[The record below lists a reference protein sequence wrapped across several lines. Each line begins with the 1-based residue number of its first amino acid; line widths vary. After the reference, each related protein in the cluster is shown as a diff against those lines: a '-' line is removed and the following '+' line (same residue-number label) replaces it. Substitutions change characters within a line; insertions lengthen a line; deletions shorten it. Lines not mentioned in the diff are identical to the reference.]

1 MRRFFRTAVGKTVLF
16 MLTMVAGAAAVASA
30 VGIAFMAGGSV
41 YSRTQ
46 QQVYDDLIENMMIQD
61 GRMILE
67 NHLFADDAD
76 NLDMGNLEYEFLDGQ
91 QKVLASSQEKDRS
104 WDYSYY
110 YRVETDGENFDYF
123 YDSEGKA
130 NAEAARRTAST
141 VNQKDTKKSV
151 ASELPEKDQEAKTSE
166 SEPVS
171 SDVIG
176 EDQESEQS
184 ESEAVASELAEG
196 DQESEQSESEAVSS
210 EPAGEDLTQ
219 EEEKSQDE
227 GTWGEVTWYTLH
239 CSLKADLPEED
250 KYAWTATAV
259 DIAYE
264 LRYGVYVIL
273 LVSLAVLALSFVGL
287 MSVAGRRP
295 DTEEVHAGLLH
306 KVPSDVLL
314 VADVTIAL
322 LPLAVTLN
330 IGSGDMVPFVI
341 LNTISGLFCCG
352 VCLGFCMSLAARIKQ
367 HTLIKNSLIG
377 IVCRMCWRGG
387 RFVIRWIKKLWQ
399 DLHGLIKILPYA
411 RRVTVIYAAVTLIEF
426 VLLLSGVYLPIW
438 FILHLVLLP
447 LILFTAMTLQKLKEA
462 GEALAAGNLTYHTDT
477 EKMYGDLKEHGENLN
492 SIASGMAIAVEER
505 LKSERMKTEL
515 ITNVSHDIKTP
526 LTSIINY
533 ATLIGAEPCENEKI
547 TEYAD
552 VLVRQSERLKRLIE
566 DLVEASKASS
576 GNLEVNL
583 SPCDA
588 AVFISQAGGEY
599 EEKLKKAG
607 LTLVTKQPE
616 QEVRIMADGRRMW
629 RIFDNLMN
637 NICKYAQSGTRVYVT
652 LEVIGSNAVF
662 SFKNTSRD
670 ELNVSPDELM
680 ERFVRGDAS
689 RNTEGN
695 GLGLSIAKSMAQL
708 QGGTLEISTDADL
721 FRAILSFPIVQSGSA
736 AL

>member
-1 MRRFFRTAVGKTVLF
+1 MFI
-16 MLTMVAGAAAVASA
+16 LTMVSGLVTLGAVI
-30 VGIAFMAGGSV
+30 GIVFMAEGNI
-41 YSRTQ
+41 YSQTQ
-46 QQVYDDLIENMMIQD
+46 DQVYNDLIENMMVQD

-67 NHLFADDAD
+67 NHLFGDDAD

-91 QKVLASSQEKDRS
+91 QKVVSASHGNDTS
-104 WDYSYY
+104 WDHSYY
-110 YRVETDGENFDYF
+110 YRVETDGESFDYY
-123 YDSEGKA
+123 YDPEGKA
-130 NAEAARRTAST
+130 KAEAAQYDASVDERKQLGTDYLKSNDKQQET
-141 VNQKDTKKSV
+141 VDSAVSEVSQDDT
-151 ASELPEKDQEAKTSE
+151 EK
-166 SEPVS
+166 P
-171 SDVIG
+171 
-176 EDQESEQS
+176 
-184 ESEAVASELAEG
+184 VASELAEEELEPRPSVSETA
-196 DQESEQSESEAVSS
+196 ESEDT
-210 EPAGEDLTQ
+210 EPEP
-219 EEEKSQDE
+219 EEDE

-239 CSLKADLPEED
+239 CSLKEDLPEED

-259 DIAYE
+259 DLAYE
-264 LRYGVYVIL
+264 LRYAIYVIL
-273 LVSLAVLALSFVGL
+273 LVSLAVLVLSFVGL
-287 MSVAGRRP
+287 ISVAGRRP
-295 DTEEVHAGLLH
+295 DSEEVHAGLLH

-314 VADVTIAL
+314 AADVTIAL

-330 IGSGDMVPFVI
+330 IGSGDIVPFVI
-341 LNTISGLFCCG
+341 LNTISGLFCYG
-352 VCLGFCMSLAARIKQ
+352 VCLGFCMSLASRIKQ
-367 HTLIKNSLIG
+367 RTLIKNSLIG
-377 IVCRMCWRGG
+377 MLCRLCWRGI
-387 RFVIRWIKKLWQ
+387 RFVFRWIKKMWQ
-399 DLHGLIKILPYA
+399 NLNGLMKTLPFA
-411 RRVTVIYAAVTLIEF
+411 RRVTAIYAAVTLIEF
-426 VLLLSGVYLPIW
+426 VLLLAGVYLPIW

-637 NICKYAQSGTRVYVT
+637 NICKYAQSGTRVYLT

-721 FRAILSFPIVQSGSA
+721 FRAILSFPIVQSGSVT
-736 AL
+736 L

>member
-16 MLTMVAGAAAVASA
+16 MLTMVAGVAAVASA
-30 VGIAFMAGGSV
+30 VGIAFMAGGNV

-46 QQVYDDLIENMMIQD
+46 QQVYDDLMENMMIQD
-61 GRMILE
+61 GRVILE
-67 NHLFADDAD
+67 NHLFGDDAD
-76 NLDMGNLEYEFLDGQ
+76 HLDMGNLEYAFLDVQ
-91 QKVLASSQEKDRS
+91 QKVISSSQSKDIS
-104 WDYSYY
+104 WDHTYY
-110 YRVETDGENFDYF
+110 YRVETDGESYDYF

-130 NAEAARRTAST
+130 KAEAAQYDASIDERKQLGADYLKSKEKQQNT
-141 VNQKDTKKSV
+141 VDSAVSEVSQEDTEKTV
-151 ASELPEKDQEAKTSE
+151 ASELVEGDDTGSEDLEDSEPRPSTSE
-166 SEPVS
+166 TA
-171 SDVIG
+171 
-176 EDQESEQS
+176 ESE
-184 ESEAVASELAEG
+184 V
-196 DQESEQSESEAVSS
+196 V
-210 EPAGEDLTQ
+210 GEEFTQ
-219 EEEKSQDE
+219 EDEDYQNE
-227 GTWGEVTWYTLH
+227 GTWGEVTWYTLN
-239 CSLKADLPEED
+239 CSLKAELPEED

-273 LVSLAVLALSFVGL
+273 LVSLAVLALGFVGL

-295 DTEEVHAGLLH
+295 DSEELSAGLLH

-330 IGSGDMVPFVI
+330 IGSGDIVPFVI
-341 LNTISGLFCCG
+341 LNTISGLFCYG

-367 HTLIKNSLIG
+367 RMLIKNSLIG
-377 IVCRMCWRGG
+377 IVCRMCWRGI
-387 RFVIRWIKKLWQ
+387 RFVIRWIKKMWQ
-399 DLHGLIKILPYA
+399 DLHGLIKTLPFA

-426 VLLLSGVYLPIW
+426 VLLLAGVYLPIW

-477 EKMYGDLKEHGENLN
+477 ERMYGDLKEHGENLN

-599 EEKLKKAG
+599 EEKLKNAG

-637 NICKYAQSGTRVYVT
+637 NICKYAQSGTRVYLT

-708 QGGTLEISTDADL
+708 QGGSLEISTDADL
-721 FRAILSFPIVQSGSA
+721 FRAILSFPIVQSGSV

>member
-16 MLTMVAGAAAVASA
+16 ILTMVAGVATVASA
-30 VGIAFMAGGSV
+30 VGIAFMAGGNV

-46 QQVYDDLIENMMIQD
+46 QQVYDDFVKNMMIQD
-61 GRMILE
+61 GRIILE
-67 NHLFADDAD
+67 NHLFGDDAD
-76 NLDMGNLEYEFLDGQ
+76 NLEMGNLEYEFLDGQ
-91 QKVLASSQEKDRS
+91 QKVISSSYGQDTS
-104 WDYSYY
+104 WDYAYY
-110 YRVETDGENFDYF
+110 YRVETDGESYDYY
-123 YDSEGKA
+123 YDPEGRAK
-130 NAEAARRTAST
+130 AEAARHNAST
-141 VNQKDTKKSV
+141 EQIKQLGADYMQSKEDTVESA
-151 ASELPEKDQEAKTSE
+151 ASEVSQDDTEK
-166 SEPVS
+166 P
-171 SDVIG
+171 
-176 EDQESEQS
+176 
-184 ESEAVASELAEG
+184 VASELAGG
-196 DQESEQSESEAVSS
+196 DDTGSEDLGDSEPRPSVSETAESEDTGS
-210 EPAGEDLTQ
+210 EP
-219 EEEKSQDE
+219 EEDE
-227 GTWGEVTWYTLH
+227 GVWGEVTWYTLH
-239 CSLKADLPEED
+239 CSLKEDFPEKD

-264 LRYGVYVIL
+264 FRYGIYVIL
-273 LVSLAVLALSFVGL
+273 LVSLAVLVLSFVGL

-295 DTEEVHAGLLH
+295 DSEEVHAGLLH

-314 VADVTIAL
+314 AADATIAV

-330 IGSGDMVPFVI
+330 IGSGELIPCVI
-341 LNTISGLFCCG
+341 LNTISGLFCFG
-352 VCLGFCMSLAARIKQ
+352 ICLGFCMSLAARIKQ
-367 HTLIKNSLIG
+367 RTLLKNSLIG
-377 IVCRMCWRGG
+377 MLCRLCWRGI
-387 RFVIRWIKKLWQ
+387 RFVFRWLKKMWQ
-399 DLHGLIKILPYA
+399 DLNGLMRKLPFA
-411 RRVTVIYAAVTLIEF
+411 RRVTAIYAAVTLIEF
-426 VLLLSGVYLPIW
+426 VLLLAGVYLPIW

-492 SIASGMAIAVEER
+492 SIASGMGIAVEER

-637 NICKYAQSGTRVYVT
+637 NICKYAQCGTRVYVT

-695 GLGLSIAKSMAQL
+695 GLGLSIARSMAQL

-721 FRAILSFPIVQSGSA
+721 FRAILSFPIVQSEPIT
-736 AL
+736 L

>member
-16 MLTMVAGAAAVASA
+16 MLTMVTGTAAVASV
-30 VGIAFMAGGSV
+30 VGIVFMAEV
-41 YSRTQ
+41 NMYSRTQ
-46 QQVYDDLIENMMIQD
+46 QQVFDDLRENMMIQD
-61 GRMILE
+61 GRRILE
-67 NHLFADDAD
+67 NHLFADGAG
-76 NLDMGNLEYEFLDGQ
+76 NLDMGNLEYEFLDEQ
-91 QKVLASSQEKDRS
+91 QNVLAASEEKDTS

-110 YRVETDGENFDYF
+110 YRVETDGESFDYF
-123 YDSEGKA
+123 YDSEGKEK
-130 NAEAARRTAST
+130 AEAARRAAS
-141 VNQKDTKKSV
+141 
-151 ASELPEKDQEAKTSE
+151 SELAEEGQKQRKNE

-171 SDVIG
+171 SELAEENQEVAQSESEAASSELTE

-184 ESEAVASELAEG
+184 ESEPVSSELA
-196 DQESEQSESEAVSS
+196 
-210 EPAGEDLTQ
+210 GEDFTPQ
-219 EEEKSQDE
+219 EEKNQNED
-227 GTWGEVTWYTLH
+227 TWGEVAWYTLN

-259 DIAYE
+259 DLAYDF
-264 LRYGVYVIL
+264 RYVVYVIL
-273 LVSLAVLALSFVGL
+273 LVSLAVLALCFVGL

-295 DTEEVHAGLLH
+295 DTEEVHAGLLQ

-314 VADVTIAL
+314 VADATIAL
-322 LPLAVTLN
+322 MPLAVTLN
-330 IGSGDMVPFVI
+330 IGSGNMVPFVI
-341 LNTISGLFCCG
+341 LNTISGLFCFG

-367 HTLIKNSLIG
+367 RTLIKNSLVG
-377 IVCRMCWRGG
+377 IVCRMCWRGV

-399 DLHGLIKILPYA
+399 DLHGLIKVLPFA

-426 VLLLSGVYLPIW
+426 VLLLAGVYLPIW

-477 EKMYGDLKEHGENLN
+477 ERMYGDLKEHGENLN

-637 NICKYAQSGTRVYVT
+637 NICKYAQSGTRVYLT

-721 FRAILSFPIVQSGSA
+721 FRAILSFPVVPSESITV
-736 AL
+736 

>member
-1 MRRFFRTAVGKTVLF
+1 MKRFFRTAVGKTVLF
-16 MLTMVAGAAAVASA
+16 MLTMVAGVAAVASG
-30 VGIAFMAGGSV
+30 VGIAFMAGGNV

-67 NHLFADDAD
+67 NHLFAADAD

-91 QKVLASSQEKDRS
+91 QKVLASSQEQVTS

-110 YRVETDGENFDYF
+110 YRVETDGESFDYF
-123 YDSEGKA
+123 YDSEGKEK
-130 NAEAARRTAST
+130 AEAARRTAST

-151 ASELPEKDQEAKTSE
+151 VSELTE
-166 SEPVS
+166 
-171 SDVIG
+171 
-176 EDQESEQS
+176 EDQEPEQS
-184 ESEAVASELAEG
+184 ESETVASELE
-196 DQESEQSESEAVSS
+196 
-210 EPAGEDLTQ
+210 GEDFAP
-219 EEEKSQDE
+219 EEEKSQNE
-227 GTWGEVTWYTLH
+227 GTWGEVTWYTLN
-239 CSLKADLPEED
+239 CSLKAELPEED

-273 LVSLAVLALSFVGL
+273 LVSLAVLALGFVGL

-295 DTEEVHAGLLH
+295 DSEELSAGLLH

-330 IGSGDMVPFVI
+330 IGSGDIVPFVI
-341 LNTISGLFCCG
+341 LNTISGLFCYG

-367 HTLIKNSLIG
+367 RMLIKNSLIG
-377 IVCRMCWRGG
+377 MACRLCWRGI

-399 DLHGLIKILPYA
+399 DLHGLIKTLPFA

-426 VLLLSGVYLPIW
+426 VLLLAGVYLPIW

-477 EKMYGDLKEHGENLN
+477 ERMYGDLKEHGENLN

-637 NICKYAQSGTRVYVT
+637 NICKYAQSGTRVYLT
-652 LEVIGSNAVF
+652 LEVIGANAVF

-695 GLGLSIAKSMAQL
+695 GLGLSIARSMAQL
-708 QGGTLEISTDADL
+708 QGGALEISTDADL
-721 FRAILSFPIVQSGSA
+721 FRAILSFPIVQSGSVT
-736 AL
+736 L

>member
-16 MLTMVAGAAAVASA
+16 MLTMVAGTAAVASV
-30 VGIAFMAGGSV
+30 VGIAFMAEV
-41 YSRTQ
+41 NMYSRTQ
-46 QQVYDDLIENMMIQD
+46 QQVYDEIIENMMIQD
-61 GRMILE
+61 GRRILE
-67 NHLFADDAD
+67 NHLFADGAG
-76 NLDMGNLEYEFLDGQ
+76 NLDMGNLEYEFLDEQ
-91 QKVLASSQEKDRS
+91 QNVLAASEEKDTS

-110 YRVETDGENFDYF
+110 YRVETDGESFDYF
-123 YDSEGKA
+123 YDSEGKEK
-130 NAEAARRTAST
+130 AEAARRAAST
-141 VNQKDTKKSV
+141 VNQKDTKNSV
-151 ASELPEKDQEAKTSE
+151 GSELAE
-166 SEPVS
+166 
-171 SDVIG
+171 

-184 ESEAVASELAEG
+184 ESETVSSELA
-196 DQESEQSESEAVSS
+196 
-210 EPAGEDLTQ
+210 GEDFAP
-219 EEEKSQDE
+219 EEEKSQNED
-227 GTWGEVTWYTLH
+227 TWGEVTWYTLN
-239 CSLKADLPEED
+239 CSLKAELPEED

-259 DIAYE
+259 DLAYD
-264 LRYGVYVIL
+264 LRYVVYVIL
-273 LVSLAVLALSFVGL
+273 LVSLAVLALSVVGL

-295 DTEEVHAGLLH
+295 DTEEVHGGLLS

-322 LPLAVTLN
+322 MPLAVTLN

-367 HTLIKNSLIG
+367 RTLIKNSLIG
-377 IVCRMCWRGG
+377 MVCRLCWRGV

-399 DLHGLIKILPYA
+399 DLHGLIKTLPFA

-426 VLLLSGVYLPIW
+426 VLLLAGVYLPIW

-477 EKMYGDLKEHGENLN
+477 ERMYGDLKEHGENLN

-599 EEKLKKAG
+599 EEKLNLAG

-637 NICKYAQSGTRVYVT
+637 NICKYAQSGTRVYLT

-708 QGGTLEISTDADL
+708 QGGSLEISTDADL
-721 FRAILSFPIVQSGSA
+721 FRAILSFPVVPSESITV
-736 AL
+736 

>member
-1 MRRFFRTAVGKTVLF
+1 MKKFFRTAVGKTLLF
-16 MLTMVAGAAAVASA
+16 ILTMVSGLVTLGT
-30 VGIAFMAGGSV
+30 VIGIVFMAEGNI
-41 YSRTQ
+41 YSQTQ
-46 QQVYDDLIENMMIQD
+46 DQVYNDLIENMMVQD

-67 NHLFADDAD
+67 NHLFGDDAD

-91 QKVLASSQEKDRS
+91 QKVVSASHGNDTS
-104 WDYSYY
+104 WDHSYY
-110 YRVETDGENFDYF
+110 YRVETDGESFDYY
-123 YDSEGKA
+123 YDPEGKVK
-130 NAEAARRTAST
+130 AEAAQYDASVDERKQLGTDYLKSNDKQQET
-141 VNQKDTKKSV
+141 VDSA
-151 ASELPEKDQEAKTSE
+151 ASEVAQADTEIP
-166 SEPVS
+166 
-171 SDVIG
+171 
-176 EDQESEQS
+176 
-184 ESEAVASELAEG
+184 VASELAEEELEPRPSVSETA
-196 DQESEQSESEAVSS
+196 ESEDT
-210 EPAGEDLTQ
+210 EPEP
-219 EEEKSQDE
+219 EEDE

-239 CSLKADLPEED
+239 CNLKEDLSEED

-259 DIAYE
+259 DLAYE
-264 LRYGVYVIL
+264 LRYAIYVIL
-273 LVSLAVLALSFVGL
+273 LVSLAVLVLSFVGL

-295 DTEEVHAGLLH
+295 DTEEIHAGLLH

-330 IGSGDMVPFVI
+330 IGSGDIVPFVI
-341 LNTISGLFCCG
+341 LNTISGLFCYG

-367 HTLIKNSLIG
+367 RTLIKNSLIG
-377 IVCRMCWRGG
+377 MACRLCWRGV
-387 RFVIRWIKKLWQ
+387 RFMIRWIKKLWQ
-399 DLHGLIKILPYA
+399 DLHGLIRTLPFA
-411 RRVTVIYAAVTLIEF
+411 RRVMVIYAAVTLIEF
-426 VLLLSGVYLPIW
+426 VLLLAGVYLPIW

-462 GEALAAGNLTYHTDT
+462 GEALSAGNLTYHTDT

-637 NICKYAQSGTRVYVT
+637 NICKYAQCGTRVYVT

-695 GLGLSIAKSMAQL
+695 GLGLSIARSMAQL

-721 FRAILSFPIVQSGSA
+721 FRAILSFPIEQSGSVT
-736 AL
+736 L

>member
-1 MRRFFRTAVGKTVLF
+1 MDLA
-16 MLTMVAGAAAVASA
+16 
-30 VGIAFMAGGSV
+30 
-41 YSRTQ
+41 
-46 QQVYDDLIENMMIQD
+46 YD
-61 GRMILE
+61 
-67 NHLFADDAD
+67 
-76 NLDMGNLEYEFLDGQ
+76 
-91 QKVLASSQEKDRS
+91 
-104 WDYSYY
+104 
-110 YRVETDGENFDYF
+110 
-123 YDSEGKA
+123 
-130 NAEAARRTAST
+130 
-141 VNQKDTKKSV
+141 
-151 ASELPEKDQEAKTSE
+151 
-166 SEPVS
+166 
-171 SDVIG
+171 
-176 EDQESEQS
+176 
-184 ESEAVASELAEG
+184 
-196 DQESEQSESEAVSS
+196 
-210 EPAGEDLTQ
+210 
-219 EEEKSQDE
+219 
-227 GTWGEVTWYTLH
+227 
-239 CSLKADLPEED
+239 
-250 KYAWTATAV
+250 
-259 DIAYE
+259 
-264 LRYGVYVIL
+264 LRYVVYVIL

-295 DTEEVHAGLLH
+295 DTEEVHGGLLS

-322 LPLAVTLN
+322 MPLAVTLN
-330 IGSGDMVPFVI
+330 IGSGDIVPFVI

-367 HTLIKNSLIG
+367 RTLIKNSLIG
-377 IVCRMCWRGG
+377 MVCRLCWRGV

-399 DLHGLIKILPYA
+399 DLHGLIKTLPFA

-426 VLLLSGVYLPIW
+426 VLLLAGVYLPIW

-477 EKMYGDLKEHGENLN
+477 ERMYGDLKEHGENLN

-599 EEKLKKAG
+599 EEKLKNAG

-637 NICKYAQSGTRVYVT
+637 NICKYAQSGTRVYLT

-708 QGGTLEISTDADL
+708 QGGSLEISTDADL
-721 FRAILSFPIVQSGSA
+721 FRAILSFPVVPSESITV
-736 AL
+736 

>member
-1 MRRFFRTAVGKTVLF
+1 MKKFFRTAVGKTLLF
-16 MLTMVAGAAAVASA
+16 ILTMVSGLVTLGT
-30 VGIAFMAGGSV
+30 VIGIVFMAEGNI
-41 YSRTQ
+41 YSQTQ
-46 QQVYDDLIENMMIQD
+46 DQVYNDLIENMMVQD

-67 NHLFADDAD
+67 NHLFGDDAD

-91 QKVLASSQEKDRS
+91 QKVVSASHGNDTS
-104 WDYSYY
+104 WDHSYY
-110 YRVETDGENFDYF
+110 YRVETDGESFDYY
-123 YDSEGKA
+123 YDPEGKVK
-130 NAEAARRTAST
+130 AEAAQYDASVDERKQLGTDYLKSNDKQQET
-141 VNQKDTKKSV
+141 VDSA
-151 ASELPEKDQEAKTSE
+151 ASEVAQDDTEIP
-166 SEPVS
+166 
-171 SDVIG
+171 
-176 EDQESEQS
+176 
-184 ESEAVASELAEG
+184 VASELAEEELEPRPSVSETA
-196 DQESEQSESEAVSS
+196 ESEDT
-210 EPAGEDLTQ
+210 EPEP
-219 EEEKSQDE
+219 EEDE

-239 CSLKADLPEED
+239 CSLKEDLPEED

-259 DIAYE
+259 DLAYE
-264 LRYGVYVIL
+264 LRYAIYVIL
-273 LVSLAVLALSFVGL
+273 LVSLAVLMLSFVGL

-295 DTEEVHAGLLH
+295 DSEELHAGLLH

-314 VADVTIAL
+314 AADATIAV

-330 IGSGDMVPFVI
+330 IGFGDIIPFVI
-341 LNTISGLFCCG
+341 LNAISGLFCYG

-367 HTLIKNSLIG
+367 RTLIKNSLIG
-377 IVCRMCWRGG
+377 MLCRLCWRGI
-387 RFVIRWIKKLWQ
+387 RFVFRWIKKLWQ
-399 DLHGLIKILPYA
+399 NLNELMRTLPFA
-411 RRVTVIYAAVTLIEF
+411 RRVTAIYAAVTLIEF
-426 VLLLSGVYLPIW
+426 VLLLAGVYLPIW
-438 FILHLVLLP
+438 FILHLALLP

-599 EEKLKKAG
+599 EEKLKNAG

-637 NICKYAQSGTRVYVT
+637 NICKYAQSGTRVYLT

-721 FRAILSFPIVQSGSA
+721 FRAILSFPIVREA
-736 AL
+736 T

>member
-16 MLTMVAGAAAVASA
+16 MLTMVAGVAAVASA
-30 VGIAFMAGGSV
+30 VGIAFMAGGNV

-67 NHLFADDAD
+67 NHLFAAD
-76 NLDMGNLEYEFLDGQ
+76 TDNMDMGNLEYEFLDGQ
-91 QKVLASSQEKDRS
+91 QKVIASSQKQDTS
-104 WDYSYY
+104 WDHSYY
-110 YRVETDGENFDYF
+110 YRVETDGESFDYY
-123 YDSEGKA
+123 YDPEGKA
-130 NAEAARRTAST
+130 KAEAALYDASIDERKQLGADYLKSKEKQQNT
-141 VNQKDTKKSV
+141 VDSAVSEVSQEDTEKTV
-151 ASELPEKDQEAKTSE
+151 ASKLVEGDDTGSEDLEDSEPRPSTSE
-166 SEPVS
+166 TA
-171 SDVIG
+171 
-176 EDQESEQS
+176 ESE
-184 ESEAVASELAEG
+184 VVGEG
-196 DQESEQSESEAVSS
+196 FTE
-210 EPAGEDLTQ
+210 EDEDYQ
-219 EEEKSQDE
+219 NE

-273 LVSLAVLALSFVGL
+273 LVSLAVLVLSFVGL

-314 VADVTIAL
+314 AADATIAM
-322 LPLAVTLN
+322 LPLAVTVN
-330 IGSGDMVPFVI
+330 IGSGEHIVYVI

-352 VCLGFCMSLAARIKQ
+352 VCLGVCMSLAARIKQ
-367 HTLIKNSLIG
+367 RTLIKNSLIG
-377 IVCRMCWRGG
+377 MLCRLCWRGI
-387 RFVIRWIKKLWQ
+387 RFVFGWIKKMWQ
-399 DLHGLIKILPYA
+399 NLNGLMRTLPFA
-411 RRVTVIYAAVTLIEF
+411 RRVTAIYAAVTLIEF
-426 VLLLSGVYLPIW
+426 VLLLAGVYLPIW

-447 LILFTAMTLQKLKEA
+447 LILFTAMTLQKLKKA

-576 GNLEVNL
+576 GNLEVNM

-637 NICKYAQSGTRVYVT
+637 NICKYAQSGTRVYLT

-721 FRAILSFPIVQSGSA
+721 FRAILSFPIVQSGSV

>member
-16 MLTMVAGAAAVASA
+16 MLTMAAGAAAVASA
-30 VGIAFMAGGSV
+30 VGIAFMAGGNV

-46 QQVYDDLIENMMIQD
+46 QQVYDDLIENMMVQD
-61 GRMILE
+61 GRTILE

-91 QKVLASSQEKDRS
+91 QKVLAASQEKDTS

-110 YRVETDGENFDYF
+110 YRVETDGESFDYY
-123 YDSEGKA
+123 YDPEGKEK
-130 NAEAARRTAST
+130 AEAARHTASADQKKQLDADNLKFAENT
-141 VNQKDTKKSV
+141 VDSAESELPQEDMEKPV
-151 ASELPEKDQEAKTSE
+151 ASELVEEDNTSSGTPDDLEPQPSTSE
-166 SEPVS
+166 T
-171 SDVIG
+171 
-176 EDQESEQS
+176 
-184 ESEAVASELAEG
+184 AASE
-196 DQESEQSESEAVSS
+196 V
-210 EPAGEDLTQ
+210 AGEEFTQ
-219 EEEKSQDE
+219 EDEDYQNE
-227 GTWGEVTWYTLH
+227 GTWGEVTWYTLN
-239 CSLKADLPEED
+239 CSLKAELPKED

-259 DIAYE
+259 DLAYD
-264 LRYGVYVIL
+264 LRYAVYVIL
-273 LVSLAVLALSFVGL
+273 LVSLAVLVLSFVGL

-295 DTEEVHAGLLH
+295 DSEELHAGLLQ

-314 VADVTIAL
+314 AADAVIAL

-330 IGSGDMVPFVI
+330 IGSGDIIPVVI
-341 LNTISGLFCCG
+341 LNTISGLFCYG

-367 HTLIKNSLIG
+367 RTLIKNSLIG
-377 IVCRMCWRGG
+377 MACRLCWRSV
-387 RFVIRWIKKLWQ
+387 RFVFRWVKKLWR
-399 DLHGLIKILPYA
+399 DLHGLIKILPFA

-426 VLLLSGVYLPIW
+426 VLLLADVYLPIW

-447 LILFTAMTLQKLKEA
+447 LILLTAMTLQKLKEA

-492 SIASGMAIAVEER
+492 SIATGMAIAVEER

-533 ATLIGAEPCENEKI
+533 ATLIGAEPCENAKI

-599 EEKLKKAG
+599 EEKFKKAG

-736 AL
+736 IL